1 MSFAFRD
8 METQPRGAALTATA
22 LAVLVIGACGGQGG
36 NVASRTPSPS
46 SSPAQQASAT
56 GSPTPVPSPVRVT
69 GAYGVLYGSQSASTY
84 TITIIGVDGKIVAA
98 AEASTPPL
106 VTCGGQLGAP
116 VAPPISTSDS
126 RVYFMDAQGV
136 VRFLAPD
143 GTTGRATSVPAPT
156 ASRRAMFT
164 VSPDDRRIAVVV
176 NDYTASGASTKLYVE
191 DLSGAGNHIDTFSQS
206 GSRTLWP
213 VGWHGTN
220 NLVVAV
226 VASCTSGGGPFC
238 CGPLELHVV
247 DPATATRRFTL
258 GNVTSCLI
266 AGSPSPAG
274 VACESQSQSQATVLN
289 WTAGTVRT
297 LALNRPSFVY
307 VSPSGSLISM
317 VDDSG
322 TSFTL
327 GAATI
332 PGMFACTWLD
342 DTHVLSGGDAQHQP
356 RVADV
361 VNGRIAPV
369 AAQGDCAGRLPGG
382 L

>member
-1 MSFAFRD
+1 
-8 METQPRGAALTATA
+8 
-22 LAVLVIGACGGQGG
+22 
-36 NVASRTPSPS
+36 
-46 SSPAQQASAT
+46 
-56 GSPTPVPSPVRVT
+56 
-69 GAYGVLYGSQSASTY
+69 
-84 TITIIGVDGKIVAA
+84 
-98 AEASTPPL
+98 
-106 VTCGGQLGAP
+106 
-116 VAPPISTSDS
+116 SDS

-247 DPATATRRFTL
+247 DPATAT
-258 GNVTSCLI
+258 
-266 AGSPSPAG
+266 
-274 VACESQSQSQATVLN
+274 
-289 WTAGTVRT
+289 
-297 LALNRPSFVY
+297 
-307 VSPSGSLISM
+307 
-317 VDDSG
+317 
-322 TSFTL
+322 
-327 GAATI
+327 I